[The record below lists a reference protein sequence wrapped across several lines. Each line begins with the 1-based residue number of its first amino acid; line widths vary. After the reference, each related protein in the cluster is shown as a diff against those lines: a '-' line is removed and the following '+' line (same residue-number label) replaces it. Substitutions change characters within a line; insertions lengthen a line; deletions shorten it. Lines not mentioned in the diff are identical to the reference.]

1 MLAFTASAVIGNKRM
16 RAPLEENPIFW
27 KSRLCA
33 AAGLCHELVN
43 RGRKTAGAPSVSAF
57 PNRERI
63 ALGWGLG
70 RDYAAALGNRDA
82 DNQL

>member
-16 RAPLEENPIFW
+16 RAPLEENPVFW

-33 AAGLCHELVN
+33 AARLCHGLVN
-43 RGRKTAGAPSVSAF
+43 RGRKTARKTAGAPSVSAF

-63 ALGWGLG
+63 ALG
-70 RDYAAALGNRDA
+70 
-82 DNQL
+82 